1 MPRDWRLKPFHL
13 NRQEEQDFHVSMRR
27 VVALTCAYLPDGMS
41 LSCFD
46 LRPRPGSEMISDGQ
60 VHQRPF

>member
-27 VVALTCAYLPDGMS
+27 VVALTCAIFLTVCLCLALIFALVLGPK
-41 LSCFD
+41 
-46 LRPRPGSEMISDGQ
+46 
-60 VHQRPF
+60 